1 MTLRD
6 FADGGLI
13 FQGFLDL
20 AHGRLHLVE
29 QANVLDR
36 YHRLVGEGLDQL
48 IINLLVGERPHV
60 GALQRDRAG

>member
-36 YHRLVGEGLDQL
+36 YHRLVDEGLDTY
-48 IINLLVGERPHV
+48 N
-60 GALQRDRAG
+60 